1 MQTCEQYQEQI
12 SRMIDGDLP
21 EAEQAELRKHLEQCD
36 ACRELYAAFSAIS
49 AHLAEP
55 ELPPVDFSSAILSQI
70 RQETAARPTVKLKRR
85 SRPLRMAAM
94 AAGFALIL
102 FAASSLPLRT
112 AQDAGSE
119 SELADT
125 GSAPSNAFDSFAD
138 DADGSDSLHY
148 TASGTG
154 TVPTQDGNAEES
166 RMEADSAESES
177 DPEAAPAFVLQEH
190 LVSLQSAQPAEWI
203 DVILTLCPLCDIT
216 AGDQTP
222 HRIPD
227 AVYSA
232 KETTEPEYAPLSVWQ
247 TETGWIFLVRLD
259 IGCFMLE
266 GTSALLQQEAPDAI
280 RWITETLF

>member
-1 MQTCEQYQEQI
+1 
-12 SRMIDGDLP
+12 MIDGDLP

-55 ELPPVDFSSAILSQI
+55 ELPPVDFSAVILSQI
-70 RQETAARPTVKLKRR
+70 RQEAAAQPTVKSKRP

-119 SELADT
+119 SELAAAD
-125 GSAPSNAFDSFAD
+125 GAPSNAFDSFAD
-138 DADGSDSLHY
+138 DADGSDNLHY
-148 TASGTG
+148 TASGTD
-154 TVPTQDGNAEES
+154 TAPTKKEDLEES

-177 DPEAAPAFVLQEH
+177 DPEAASALVLQEQ
-190 LVSLQSAQPAEWI
+190 LASLQSAQPSEWI
-203 DVILTLCPLCDIT
+203 DVVLTLCPLCDIA

-222 HRIPD
+222 HRTPD

-232 KETTEPEYAPLSVWQ
+232 KETSKPEEAPLSVWQ

-259 IGCFMLE
+259 LGCFTLE
-266 GTSALLQQEAPDAI
+266 VTSALLQQEAPDAV